1 MRRELFKLNPQAQQH
16 YSAQWLA
23 TIKASDSLKLADFA
37 AAITTA
43 DGAEL
48 QAILEGTK
56 YDIISSLTLSYFVLF
71 CLRLSHMV
79 YSDSFFH
86 VSFSC

>member
-1 MRRELFKLNPQAQQH
+1 MNPQAQQH

-43 DGAEL
+43 DAAEL
-48 QAILEGTK
+48 QAILEGTS
-56 YDIISSLTLSYFVLF
+56 YDA
-71 CLRLSHMV
+71 
-79 YSDSFFH
+79 
-86 VSFSC
+86 FSCVVFS